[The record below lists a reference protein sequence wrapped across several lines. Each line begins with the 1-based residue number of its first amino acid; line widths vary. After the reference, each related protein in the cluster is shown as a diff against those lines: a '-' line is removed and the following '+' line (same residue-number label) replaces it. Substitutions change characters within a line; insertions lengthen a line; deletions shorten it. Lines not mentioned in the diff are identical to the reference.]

1 MSSVVGDGGGGGGGG
16 TCSSWYTQF
25 NRCNQGNFAGGV
37 VPASCTCPANTTQCG
52 VDNVTAGGPY
62 KQCCCK

>member
-1 MSSVVGDGGGGGGGG
+1 
-16 TCSSWYTQF
+16 
-25 NRCNQGNFAGGV
+25 

-62 KQCCCK
+62 KVCCCN